1 MAKKNKKQTLTTFI
15 GGIID
20 KLSYGKI
27 ALCIAFVLFFCAT
40 YFWVINPYG
49 HGTNSKDLS
58 WLNALYFCVITFSS
72 LGYGDI
78 APIGFGRVIA
88 SIEVLSGL
96 ILVAVFVGKI
106 ASERQAALLRLIYTS
121 EHQRRIVEFEKE
133 IDNLEVQ
140 LETALNEHNHD
151 RLYTL
156 SRSIYRFIA
165 SINNYLHFQANQGD
179 LASFGN
185 NSTLRRLYQSISQIQ
200 QTIYDAIRTYGTQTR
215 TKTKLEQIVTRIN
228 GISITMISFHSHDPK
243 INALLNEIQQ
253 TSSNLEKWNEDLR
266 NGTAEFKFRNELT
279 EYLLLRVM
287 EKIPNPLT
295 KHFHKQIATE
305 LGIQNK
311 LAEKCIDKLVK
322 EGRVKLTP

>member
-1 MAKKNKKQTLTTFI
+1 MAKRNRKQTLTTFI

-27 ALCIAFVLFFCAT
+27 ALCIAVVLFFCAT
-40 YFWVINPYG
+40 YFWILNPYG
-49 HGTNSKDLS
+49 HGTNFKDLS
-58 WLNALYFCVITFSS
+58 WFNALYFCVITFSS

-78 APIGFGRVIA
+78 APTGFGKVIA

-96 ILVAVFVGKI
+96 VLIAVFVGKI
-106 ASERQAALLRLIYTS
+106 ASERQAALLRLVYTS

-133 IDNLEVQ
+133 IDDLESR

-151 RLYTL
+151 ELYAL

-185 NSTLRRLYQSISQIQ
+185 NSTLRRLYQSLSQIQ
-200 QTIYDAIRTYGTQTR
+200 QTVYDGIRTYGTQQR
-215 TKTKLEQIVTRIN
+215 TKTKLEQIVNRVN
-228 GISITMISFHSHDPK
+228 GIAVTMISFHSNDPK

-253 TSSNLEKWNEDLR
+253 TNINLEKWNEDLS
-266 NGTAEFKFRNELT
+266 NGTAKFKFRSEIT
-279 EYLLLRVM
+279 EYLLLRVI

-295 KHFHKQIATE
+295 KHFHKQIALE
-305 LGIQNK
+305 LGIPNK
-311 LAEKCIDKLVK
+311 LAERCIDILVK